1 MVAADVIVGER
12 AIRGIATRYRWRR
25 LPALRSVYR
34 PSKNA
39 TQQSSAATSAS
50 RRRRCRARVVGTGSA
65 RLPPSHV
72 PWSASPRPTPVSHDA
87 PAGSDWRCAAGAC
100 LAVARRLSHPAFR
113 RHVPA
118 SFQRFAMSALP
129 IRLLTSAA
137 GATAALV
144 LSACVVVPVNPDGSL
159 YQGPVAGGVAPVVVP
174 AAPTSLTL
182 PVRLYPTNEAA
193 AATGMVSGSV
203 TSHLNGKGTF
213 TLHVSGET
221 MSGEATRSGSGSRQ
235 GVASAFGARGS
246 YANCQYTMNTMSQ
259 GTGRCTFSTGALYQL
274 HIGG

>member
-1 MVAADVIVGER
+1 
-12 AIRGIATRYRWRR
+12 
-25 LPALRSVYR
+25 
-34 PSKNA
+34 
-39 TQQSSAATSAS
+39 
-50 RRRRCRARVVGTGSA
+50 
-65 RLPPSHV
+65 
-72 PWSASPRPTPVSHDA
+72 
-87 PAGSDWRCAAGAC
+87 
-100 LAVARRLSHPAFR
+100 
-113 RHVPA
+113 
-118 SFQRFAMSALP
+118 MSALS

-144 LSACVVVPVNPDGSL
+144 LSACVMVPINPDGSL

-213 TLHVSGET
+213 TLHVGGET

-259 GTGRCTFSTGALYQL
+259 GTGRCTFSSGALYQL
-274 HIGG
+274 HIGA